1 MRSSSGRAVVATALP
16 GEAESLRVMLGDSGC
31 SEVVCVADGLS
42 AVAQI
47 RQRRTDWLVADA
59 VLPVLDGASLAV
71 EVASLPLSVYPG
83 VLLLTVPGMC
93 PKTGAAVLKK
103 PVTRE
108 RLAEALEALRPERR
122 AVPGKKRERARQ
134 ALDSIGIPDHC
145 GRDYLLRAIE
155 IAWLDERLLKALTTR
170 LYPSVAEEFGADAR
184 HVERAIRHV
193 IDVAWRSGEME
204 AQYKIFGD
212 TIDAKRGSPTCG
224 EMIAQIA
231 DILRWE
237 GKA

>member
-83 VLLLTVPGMC
+83 VLLLTVAGFMGFLAVALLLFPLAGLVDQ
-93 PKTGAAVLKK
+93 AAKL
-103 PVTRE
+103 
-108 RLAEALEALRPERR
+108 
-122 AVPGKKRERARQ
+122 Q
-134 ALDSIGIPDHC
+134 
-145 GRDYLLRAIE
+145 
-155 IAWLDERLLKALTTR
+155 DENALT
-170 LYPSVAEEFGADAR
+170 
-184 HVERAIRHV
+184 I
-193 IDVAWRSGEME
+193 
-204 AQYKIFGD
+204 
-212 TIDAKRGSPTCG
+212 
-224 EMIAQIA
+224 
-231 DILRWE
+231 
-237 GKA
+237 